1 MTPPMI
7 SIRARIRF
15 GDFELDLHSQELR
28 KKDRKIRLSGQP
40 FQVLRILLETPG
52 DLVTRD
58 QLRQVLWPGNNYGDF
73 DHGLNAAIT
82 RLREVL
88 GDSAENPIFIE
99 TVPRR
104 GYRFIGRIEAN
115 DLNNHPVQDQTTP
128 SKPEA
133 PAARWLRSPWLA
145 LILALAV
152 VAAASVFAY
161 RRFSTHSPAILV
173 RPFTTFPGLEINPA
187 FSPDGTRIAF
197 AWDGDSGDRKG
208 FDLYVK
214 QIGSEQLLRL
224 THQPAIWL
232 AAAWSPDGQFIAF
245 VRSTIRGSELALVS
259 ALGGPERTLK
269 VLQYLPTECQSLSWS
284 ADGRY
289 LAYSVADND
298 VKAQLQVIDMQNMQ
312 VVPIEP
318 RPACV
323 ISGMP
328 AFAHDGQ
335 KLAFACVP
343 TWGIAEIYL
352 VPRIGAAPRRVTAIH
367 GLPNGLTWSKDSR
380 DIIVAPNWW
389 PERSEAD
396 LWRIDADTGR
406 TEALLFAAD
415 AAFPAVAPRGDRLA
429 FSRFTQTAN
438 IWRLDPLAPSTLPQK
453 LITSTR
459 FQENPKFS
467 PDGRRIAFESVRSGF
482 NEIWMSNSDGSDP
495 VQLTHFNGPLSGS
508 PDWSPDGRKIVFDSR
523 EGGHAN
529 LYIVDIDERLSRLIK
544 TDVTENS
551 TPGWSRD
558 GSWIY
563 FRSEGTGKP
572 GLFKV
577 KRDGGPATQIVA
589 ADAYWP
595 VESFAGGEVYY
606 RDGMKDS
613 HISRVS
619 LRTGVAGRVPQVP
632 AAGWLLASAL
642 ARNGIYFLQAGVQG
656 LSIHFH
662 DFQSNRTTHIA
673 TLPKDKSIPM
683 VGGLALS
690 PDGHSLLYSQ
700 IDEQNSDIMLVE
712 NFR

>member
-1 MTPPMI
+1 MI

-28 KKDRKIRLSGQP
+28 KKGRPVRLSGQP
-40 FQVLRILLETPG
+40 FQVLRILLEAPG
-52 DLVTRD
+52 DLVNRD
-58 QLRQVLWPGNNYGDF
+58 QLRQALWPGNNYGDF

-104 GYRFIGRIEAN
+104 GYRFIGRIETN
-115 DLNNHPVQDQTTP
+115 DLNNHQAHDQLTG
-128 SKPEA
+128 SKPA
-133 PAARWLRSPWLA
+133 GRAAAWLRSPWLVLA
-145 LILALAV
+145 GIVLIVLLIG
-152 VAAASVFAY
+152 SWSLY
-161 RRFSTHSPAILV
+161 RRFSAHTPEILV

-197 AWDGDSGDRKG
+197 AWDGDSSADPKG

-224 THQPAIWL
+224 THHPAIWL
-232 AAAWSPDGQFIAF
+232 SAAWSPDGQFIAF
-245 VRSTIRGSELALVS
+245 VRSSVVGSELAVVS
-259 ALGGPERTLK
+259 ALGGPERRLK
-269 VLQYLPTECQSLSWS
+269 LLQYLPMECQSLSWS

-289 LAYSVADND
+289 LAYSLTEND
-298 VKAQLQVIDMQNMQ
+298 GMAQLQVIDMQSMQ
-312 VVPIEP
+312 LVPIEP
-318 RPACV
+318 RPSCV

-328 AFAHDGQ
+328 AFAHDGH

-343 TWGIAEIYL
+343 SWGIAEIYL
-352 VPRIGAAPRRVTAIH
+352 VPEIGAAPRRITGIH
-367 GLPNGLTWSKDSR
+367 GLPSGLAWSQDSR
-380 DIIVAPNWW
+380 DIIVAPNWA
-389 PERSEAD
+389 PERSAAD
-396 LWRIDADTGR
+396 LWRIDAASGR
-406 TEALLFAAD
+406 AEALLFAAD
-415 AAFPAVAPRGDRLA
+415 AAFPAVAPRGNRMA
-429 FSRFTQTAN
+429 FARFTQTAN
-438 IWRLDPLAPSTLPQK
+438 IWRLDPQAPSLPPQK

-467 PDGRRIAFESVRSGF
+467 PDGRRIAFESIRSGF

-495 VQLTHFNGPLSGS
+495 VQLTHFNGPLTGS
-508 PDWSPDGRKIVFDSR
+508 PDWSPDSRRIVFDSR
-523 EGGHAN
+523 EGGKAN
-529 LYIVDIDERLSRLIK
+529 IYIVDIDERLPRMVK

-558 GSWIY
+558 GNWIY

-577 KRDGGPATQIVA
+577 KHEGGPATQIIA

-595 VESFAGGEVYY
+595 AESFSGGEVYY
-606 RDGMKDS
+606 RDGMKAS
-613 HISRVS
+613 RISRVS
-619 LRTGVAGRVPQVP
+619 LRTGVAERIPAVP
-632 AAGWLLASAL
+632 AGGWLVASAL
-642 ARNGIYFLQAGVQG
+642 AHNGIYFLKSDGQI
-656 LSIHFH
+656 LSIHFY
-662 DFQSNRTTHIA
+662 DFQGHRSTPIA
-673 TLPKDKSIPM
+673 TLPEDKSIPI
-683 VGGLALS
+683 VGGLAIS

-700 IDEQNSDIMLVE
+700 MDEQNSDIMLVE